1 VRIVVLGSPGAGK
14 GTYSGFL
21 SERLGIPHISTGD
34 LLREIVKEES
44 DLGKE
49 VKGYMERGE
58 LVPDELVL
66 KVLVDRISKDDCKK
80 GFILD
85 GFPRTL
91 EQALKLSE
99 LLDIDLAINFNCDEE
114 TVLERLGG
122 RITCRSCGKI
132 YHLKNIRPKREGI
145 CDDCGGELYQR
156 EDQKPEAIKKRLEI
170 YREKSEPL
178 IEFYRREG
186 KLREVD
192 ANRPIERVEEVIND
206 CLQHIKEVM

>member
-1 VRIVVLGSPGAGK
+1 
-14 GTYSGFL
+14 
-21 SERLGIPHISTGD
+21 
-34 LLREIVKEES
+34 
-44 DLGKE
+44 
-49 VKGYMERGE
+49 
-58 LVPDELVL
+58 
-66 KVLVDRISKDDCKK
+66 DRISKDDCKK

>member
-1 VRIVVLGSPGAGK
+1 MRIVVLGSPGAGK